1 MEKCGFLK
9 ANFSK
14 NVLLK
19 YISIPENPIS
29 GTRKSSLIRYTYV
42 VYFSFHYIEFSS
54 ETKLLCSG
62 NMVLYYVLYIKQW
75 TSKNPFFL
83 RKGVIFFS
91 SSVKF
96 FMNIQIYILYLRQKK
111 WEENKEKPRV
121 MMSLF
126 ILFSKVKRSSFLL
139 PTFSC

>member
-1 MEKCGFLK
+1 MEKYGFLK

-62 NMVLYYVLYIKQW
+62 NMVLYYVLYIK
-75 TSKNPFFL
+75 
-83 RKGVIFFS
+83 
-91 SSVKF
+91 
-96 FMNIQIYILYLRQKK
+96 
-111 WEENKEKPRV
+111 
-121 MMSLF
+121 
-126 ILFSKVKRSSFLL
+126 
-139 PTFSC
+139 

>member
-1 MEKCGFLK
+1 MEKCEFLK